1 MINNEIKAENV
12 KVVSD
17 TEHTVVEMTLSEAIT
32 KAKSLGV
39 DVVCVSD
46 KSEIPIVKLIDY
58 SKYQYEKNKKDKA
71 NKKKAKKNSQKLKE
85 ITMSNVIQEHDLKI
99 KASNIDRLLN
109 QGHKVK
115 IEIQYKGRSVIFI
128 KDGIE
133 KMNSLEAMITSN
145 HKVEKKAK
153 IEGNRVVML
162 VVPSKT
168 NN

>member
-46 KSEIPIVKLIDY
+46 KSEIPVVKLIDY

-71 NKKKAKKNSQKLKE
+71 NKKKNSQKLKE

-145 HKVEKKAK
+145 HKVEKRAK
-153 IEGNRVVML
+153 IEGNKVVML

-168 NN
+168 SN

>member
-17 TEHTVVEMTLSEAIT
+17 TEHTVVEMTLSEAIA

-46 KSEIPIVKLIDY
+46 KSEIPVVKLIDY
-58 SKYQYEKNKKDKA
+58 NKYQYEKNKKDKA
-71 NKKKAKKNSQKLKE
+71 NKKKNSQKLKE

-109 QGHKVK
+109 QGHKVR

-145 HKVEKKAK
+145 HKVEKRAK
-153 IEGNRVVML
+153 IEGNKVVML

-168 NN
+168 SN